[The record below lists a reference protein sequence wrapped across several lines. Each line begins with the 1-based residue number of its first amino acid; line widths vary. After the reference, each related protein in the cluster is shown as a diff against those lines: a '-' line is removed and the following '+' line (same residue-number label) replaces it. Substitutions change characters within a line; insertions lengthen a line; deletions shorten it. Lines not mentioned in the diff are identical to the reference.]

1 VDANGVFASN
11 ELDLKEVDIY
21 GFDYDYTLACYKES
35 VSHLIYNLG
44 RDKLVSKLKY
54 PEEILQLNY
63 QPGFAVRGLHYDIN
77 KGLLLKV
84 DSFAQIQLGCVYRGL
99 TPVPDEEVLRLYNN
113 RYIPINYLEG
123 NRDNP
128 FYRGSSAMAQLADLF
143 SVPEMSLLCNITEYF
158 VQNHIDYHPDILF
171 RDVKSSIN
179 SIHPMMHQTIVK
191 GNAEDYLE
199 SDPQLR
205 TFFERLNQAGKK
217 LFLVTNSPFIFVD
230 KGMSYLMGED
240 WRDVFDVVIVQA
252 RKPKFFTDQN
262 RPFRLRPQPIDSR
275 LGQSQ
280 PTRTR
285 KSLLRGNVQVH
296 VRFTQLL
303 AATS

>member
-1 VDANGVFASN
+1 MDANGVFASN

-35 VSHLIYNLG
+35 VGHLIYNLG

-128 FYRGSSAMAQLADLF
+128 FYRVLAYWSILLEVVVYNDYLIQGSSAMAQLADLF

-171 RDVKSSIN
+171 RDVKVSKSCV
-179 SIHPMMHQTIVK
+179 T
-191 GNAEDYLE
+191 
-199 SDPQLR
+199 R
-205 TFFERLNQAGKK
+205 WLN
-217 LFLVTNSPFIFVD
+217 
-230 KGMSYLMGED
+230 
-240 WRDVFDVVIVQA
+240 
-252 RKPKFFTDQN
+252 
-262 RPFRLRPQPIDSR
+262 
-275 LGQSQ
+275 
-280 PTRTR
+280 
-285 KSLLRGNVQVH
+285 
-296 VRFTQLL
+296 
-303 AATS
+303 

>member
-1 VDANGVFASN
+1 MDANGVFASN

-35 VSHLIYNLG
+35 VGHLIYNLG

-128 FYRGSSAMAQLADLF
+128 FYRVLA
-143 SVPEMSLLCNITEYF
+143 Y
-158 VQNHIDYHPDILF
+158 
-171 RDVKSSIN
+171 
-179 SIHPMMHQTIVK
+179 
-191 GNAEDYLE
+191 
-199 SDPQLR
+199 
-205 TFFERLNQAGKK
+205 
-217 LFLVTNSPFIFVD
+217 
-230 KGMSYLMGED
+230 
-240 WRDVFDVVIVQA
+240 
-252 RKPKFFTDQN
+252 
-262 RPFRLRPQPIDSR
+262 
-275 LGQSQ
+275 
-280 PTRTR
+280 
-285 KSLLRGNVQVH
+285 
-296 VRFTQLL
+296 
-303 AATS
+303 